1 MTSPLMILLIIITL
15 IALFIPVYV
24 YIGYPLLLMILDRL
38 IKVKAIDIAEI
49 TPTVSL
55 IVSCY
60 NEVDVIEQKIIN
72 CMAIDYPQHQ
82 LEILFVSD
90 GSDDGTD
97 EIIKQYCNERI
108 KLIRQEG
115 RLGKTM
121 GLNVALAEASGE
133 IVVFSDANAM
143 YKENAL
149 KMLVRNFN
157 DAAVGYVVGA
167 AIYKDEEESTAGS
180 SENIYWK
187 YEIFIKQIESKLHSV
202 VGGDGAIYAIRKS
215 LYVPLDQEDIN
226 DFVNPLQ
233 IIAKGYRGIF
243 DAEAICYEQTAG
255 DFDKEGS
262 RKQRIVNRS
271 FTGLMK
277 NKTVLNPFK
286 YGFYS
291 LELLSHKLLR
301 WLIPFFILVA
311 AAGIIVLAQMQVAVF
326 QWALLLGILFTW
338 SVLLGKLLKD
348 WSGCPSIVLIPYYFY
363 LVNINSLKGILQSL
377 RGKVQITWSTPRE
390 QAAAKTGLNLAIM
403 LIFVPLV
410 LLTGWLFSA
419 TLQALL

>member
-1 MTSPLMILLIIITL
+1 MISLLIIVTL
-15 IALFIPVYV
+15 VALFIPVYV
-24 YIGYPLLLMILDRL
+24 YIGYPVLLIVLDKV
-38 IKVKAIDIAEI
+38 IKGKTIYTADI

-60 NEVDVIEQKIIN
+60 NEVDVIEKKIRN
-72 CMAIDYPQHQ
+72 CLAIDYPQHQ

-97 EIIKQYCNERI
+97 ELIKKYCNQRI

-121 GLNVALAEASGE
+121 GLNLALAEARGE

-149 KMLVRNFN
+149 KMLVRNFH
-157 DAAVGYVVGA
+157 DTAVGYVVGA
-167 AIYKDEEESTAGS
+167 AIYKDDEKSTAGS
-180 SENIYWK
+180 SENAYWQ
-187 YEIFIKQIESKLHSV
+187 YEIFIKKIESKLHSV
-202 VGGDGAIYAIRKS
+202 VGGDGAIYAVRKS
-215 LYVPLDQEDIN
+215 LYEPLDQEDIN

-243 DAEAICYEQTAG
+243 DTEAICYEQTAG
-255 DFDKEGS
+255 DFDKEGK

-271 FTGLMK
+271 FSGLMK

-286 YGFYS
+286 FGFYS

-301 WLIPFFILVA
+301 WLIPFFILIA
-311 AAGIIVLAQMQVAVF
+311 AAGVITLAQMKIAMF
-326 QWALLLGILFTW
+326 QWLLLLGILFTW
-338 SVLLGKLLKD
+338 SILLGKLLKD
-348 WSGCPSIVLIPYYFY
+348 RSSCPSILLIPYYFY
-363 LVNINSLKGILQSL
+363 LVNINSMKGVLQSL
-377 RGKVQITWSTPRE
+377 RGKVQITWSTPRD
-390 QAAAKTGLNLAIM
+390 QKATITDVKMSVMLVFIGLI
-403 LIFVPLV
+403 
-410 LLTGWLFSA
+410 LLTGWLFLA
-419 TLQALL
+419 TLQSLI

>member
-1 MTSPLMILLIIITL
+1 MTSLLIAVTL

-24 YIGYPLLLMILDRL
+24 YIGYPLLLIVLDRL
-38 IKVKAIDIAEI
+38 VKGQALATANI

-60 NEVDVIEQKIIN
+60 NEADVVEQKINN
-72 CMAIDYPQHQ
+72 CLAIDYPLAQ
-82 LEILFVSD
+82 LEIIFVSD

-121 GLNVALAEASGE
+121 GLNLALAEAVGD

-143 YKENAL
+143 YKADAI
-149 KMLVRNFN
+149 KMLVRNFHEPS
-157 DAAVGYVVGA
+157 VGYVVGA
-167 AIYKDEEESTAGS
+167 AIYQDDEVSSAGS
-180 SENIYWK
+180 SENVYWQ
-187 YEIFIKQIESKLHSV
+187 YEIFIKKIESKLHSV

-215 LYVPLDQEDIN
+215 LYQPLDREDIN

-233 IIAKGYRGIF
+233 IIVKGYRGIF
-243 DAEAICYEQTAG
+243 DADAICYEQTAG
-255 DFDKEGS
+255 DFDKEGK

-286 YGFYS
+286 FGFYA
-291 LELLSHKLLR
+291 LEVLSHKLLR
-301 WLIPFFILVA
+301 WLIPFFILIA
-311 AAGIIVLAQMQVAVF
+311 AIGIITLAQMKVEIF
-326 QWALLLGILFTW
+326 QWLLLLGIVFSW
-338 SVLLGKLLKD
+338 SIVLGKLLKD
-348 WSGCPSIVLIPYYFY
+348 WPSCPSILLIPYYFH
-363 LVNINSLKGILQSL
+363 LVNINSMKGVIQSL
-377 RGKVQITWSTPRE
+377 RGRVQVIWSTPRGKNVTMNG
-390 QAAAKTGLNLAIM
+390 ANIKNILAFTGFIIITA
-403 LIFVPLV
+403 
-410 LLTGWLFSA
+410 WLFYG
-419 TLQALL
+419 TLQMIL